1 MGGVHGPGLG
11 GGAVTSGGAQAGL
24 GRYADDN
31 EDETLHTV
39 RLVRVPVRV
48 MEAGRRHHEE
58 LMHEFAVLAVSEDLS
73 DDVPQRML
81 DLIDTLG
88 RRYGSAN
95 EPRNAAVDEAIAR
108 GDDTID
114 LTYEVPNH
122 VVEAADKLATLM
134 AEADEFCQREQ
145 MLTLQRSEV
154 VRDFSAWYL
163 DEFRRQVLG
172 EPPQPWDGP
181 LDP

>member
-1 MGGVHGPGLG
+1 M
-11 GGAVTSGGAQAGL
+11 SGDAQSGL
-24 GRYADDN
+24 GRYADART
-31 EDETLHTV
+31 DESMHTV
-39 RLVRVPVRV
+39 RLVRVPIRV
-48 MEAGRRHHEE
+48 MEAGRRHHDE

-81 DLIDTLG
+81 DLIDTMG
-88 RRYGSAN
+88 RRYGGAN
-95 EPRNAAVDEAIAR
+95 EPRNALVDEAIAR

-114 LTYEVPNH
+114 LVYEVPDH
-122 VVEAADKLATLM
+122 VVEAADNLAALM
-134 AEADEFCQREQ
+134 AEADEYCEREE
-145 MLTLQRSEV
+145 MLTLQRSAV

-163 DEFRRQVLG
+163 DEFRRQIHG